1 MTSDQGDH
9 GRRWQEGYQ
18 LGLRDGLTGGMTL
31 ICDGGPETLEM
42 VAGYWAGRQAG
53 LQQREAAPEAG
64 S

>member
-1 MTSDQGDH
+1 
-9 GRRWQEGYQ
+9 
-18 LGLRDGLTGGMTL
+18 MTL

-42 VAGYWAGRQAG
+42 VDGYWAGRQAG